1 MDLPFMKDDD
11 FILTESFPI
20 CEYVIEK
27 CGRMDLLGKNLADQG
42 IIQMYL
48 WTIDTM
54 GSIISI
60 NCAKGT

>member
-1 MDLPFMKDDD
+1 
-11 FILTESFPI
+11 
-20 CEYVIEK
+20 
-27 CGRMDLLGKNLADQG
+27 MDLLGKDLTDYG

-60 NCAKGT
+60 NCSKGTEEEKLEFK

>member
-1 MDLPFMKDDD
+1 
-11 FILTESFPI
+11 
-20 CEYVIEK
+20 
-27 CGRMDLLGKNLADQG
+27 MDLLGKNLEDQG

-60 NCAKGT
+60 NCSKGTEE

>member
-1 MDLPFMKDDD
+1 MKDDD

-27 CGRMDLLGKNLADQG
+27 SERMDLLGKNISDQG

-60 NCAKGT
+60 NCSKGTE